1 MRTRLTPTAEAVA
14 GRQWWLIDLD
24 GQILGRAAI
33 RIAHIVRGKYKPTF
47 TPNIDDGDFVVVIN
61 ADKVA
66 LSGKKWDKKTYYRHT
81 GYVGGLKSASA
92 REVHERNPEDLIRL
106 AVKGMLPSGPL
117 GRAQLRKVKIYAGAD
132 HPHVAQVPKSINI
145 TGDIA

>member
-1 MRTRLTPTAEAVA
+1 MRTRSTPTAEAVA
-14 GRQWWLIDLD
+14 GRQWWLIDLE
-24 GQILGRAAI
+24 GQILGRAAT
-33 RIAHIVRGKYKPTF
+33 RIAHIVRGKHKPTF

-66 LSGKKWDKKTYYRHT
+66 LSGRKWDRKTYYRHT

-117 GRAQLRKVKIYAGAD
+117 GRSQLRKVKIYAGAD
-132 HPHVAQVPKSINI
+132 HPHVAQGPKAINI
-145 TGDIA
+145 EGDIA